1 MILRKWV
8 IVMTDSYD
16 LIVVGA
22 GPGGY
27 VAAIRAAQ
35 LGQKVAI
42 VEKTNAGGTCLNVG
56 CIPSKT
62 LLEHGT
68 KAHDIRKAND
78 WGIETQGMKVNFS
91 KLVQRKQ
98 HIVSTLTGGVK
109 QLLKKN
115 KVTFIKGEAT
125 VTKDLEVKVSNQ
137 SYQAKDI
144 ILATGSK
151 PFIPPIEGL
160 NDIKYETTD
169 TFFDIETLPKQLA
182 IIGGGVIATEL
193 ASSMADL
200 GVEVTMIEVNEDIL
214 LTEIEEVRELLKD
227 YLKNQSI
234 RILTSA
240 KISKVTTSKVILD
253 NHEDVSFDTLL
264 VATGRQPNIK
274 VAEDLDIDM
283 DGKFVQVDEH
293 YQTTIN
299 HVYAIG
305 DLVKGYQLAHS
316 ASSHGLHVV
325 ETLAGLKPTPVSP
338 NNITRCI
345 YTRLEAASVGLSES
359 QAKEAG
365 YDISVTQ
372 SSFQGNAKALV
383 KGEVQGFIK
392 IVTDKAYGE
401 VLGAFIVGPHATDLI
416 SEVLGVKASEGT
428 MNELSNI
435 IQPHPSLSEAIGES
449 ADAYFGKAI
458 HM

>member
-1 MILRKWV
+1 
-8 IVMTDSYD
+8 MTDSYD

-62 LLEHGT
+62 LLEHGM

-115 KVTFIKGEAT
+115 KVNFIKGEAT
-125 VTKDLEVKVSNQ
+125 VTKDLEVKVGNQ

-227 YLKNQSI
+227 HLKNQSI
-234 RILTSA
+234 RILTGA

-274 VAEDLDIDM
+274 VAEDLDINM

-365 YDISVTQ
+365 YDVSVTQ

>member
-1 MILRKWV
+1 M
-8 IVMTDSYD
+8 MDSYD

-227 YLKNQSI
+227 HLKNQSI
-234 RILTSA
+234 RILTGA
-240 KISKVTTSKVILD
+240 KISKVTTSKVILY

-274 VAEDLDIDM
+274 VVEDLDIDM

-365 YDISVTQ
+365 YDVSVTQ

-449 ADAYFGKAI
+449 AYAYFGKAI

>member
-1 MILRKWV
+1 M
-8 IVMTDSYD
+8 MDSYD

-144 ILATGSK
+144 IIATGSK

-227 YLKNQSI
+227 HLKNQSI
-234 RILTSA
+234 RILTGA
-240 KISKVTTSKVILD
+240 KISKVTTSKVILY

-274 VAEDLDIDM
+274 VVEDLDIDM

-365 YDISVTQ
+365 YDVSVTQ

>member
-1 MILRKWV
+1 M
-8 IVMTDSYD
+8 DSYD
-16 LIVVGA
+16 LIVVGS

-227 YLKNQSI
+227 HLKNQSI
-234 RILTSA
+234 RILTGA

-274 VAEDLDIDM
+274 VVEDLDIDM

-365 YDISVTQ
+365 YDVSVTQ

>member
-1 MILRKWV
+1 
-8 IVMTDSYD
+8 MTDSYD

-35 LGQKVAI
+35 LGQKVGI

-78 WGIETQGMKVNFS
+78 WGIETQAMKVNFS

-125 VTKDLEVKVSNQ
+125 VTKDLEVKVNNQ
-137 SYQAKDI
+137 TYQAKDI

-227 YLKNQSI
+227 HLKNQSI
-234 RILTSA
+234 RILTGA

-274 VAEDLDIDM
+274 VAEDLDINM

-365 YDISVTQ
+365 YDVSVTQ

>member
-1 MILRKWV
+1 M

-115 KVTFIKGEAT
+115 KVNFIKGEAT
-125 VTKDLEVKVSNQ
+125 VTKDLEVKVGNQ

-227 YLKNQSI
+227 HLKNQSI
-234 RILTSA
+234 RILTGA

-325 ETLAGLKPTPVSP
+325 ETLAGLKPPPVSP

-365 YDISVTQ
+365 YDVSVTQ

-416 SEVLGVKASEGT
+416 SEVLGVKVSEGT

>member
-1 MILRKWV
+1 M
-8 IVMTDSYD
+8 MDSYD

-227 YLKNQSI
+227 HLKNQSI
-234 RILTSA
+234 RILTGA
-240 KISKVTTSKVILD
+240 KISKVTTSKVILY

-274 VAEDLDIDM
+274 VVEDLDIDM

-365 YDISVTQ
+365 YDVSVTQ

-449 ADAYFGKAI
+449 TDAYFGKAI

>member
-98 HIVSTLTGGVK
+98 HIVNTLTGGVK

-227 YLKNQSI
+227 HLKNQSI
-234 RILTSA
+234 RILTGA

-274 VAEDLDIDM
+274 VAEDLDINM

-338 NNITRCI
+338 NSITRCI

-365 YDISVTQ
+365 YDVSVTQ

>member
-1 MILRKWV
+1 
-8 IVMTDSYD
+8 MTDSYD

-115 KVTFIKGEAT
+115 KVNFIKGEAT
-125 VTKDLEVKVSNQ
+125 VTKDLEVKVGNQ

-227 YLKNQSI
+227 HLKNQSI
-234 RILTSA
+234 RILTGA

-253 NHEDVSFDTLL
+253 NHEEVSFDTLL

-365 YDISVTQ
+365 YDVSVTQ

-392 IVTDKAYGE
+392 IVTDKVYGE

>member
-1 MILRKWV
+1 M
-8 IVMTDSYD
+8 MDSYD

-42 VEKTNAGGTCLNVG
+42 VEKTNAGGACLNVG

-227 YLKNQSI
+227 HLKNQSI
-234 RILTSA
+234 RILTGA
-240 KISKVTTSKVILD
+240 KISKVTTSKVILY

-274 VAEDLDIDM
+274 VVEDLDIDM

-365 YDISVTQ
+365 YDVSVTQ

>member
-115 KVTFIKGEAT
+115 KVNFIKGEAT
-125 VTKDLEVKVSNQ
+125 VTKDLEVKVGNQ

-227 YLKNQSI
+227 HLKNQSI
-234 RILTSA
+234 RILTGA

-274 VAEDLDIDM
+274 VVEDLDIDM

-365 YDISVTQ
+365 YDVSVTQ

>member
-1 MILRKWV
+1 M
-8 IVMTDSYD
+8 MDSYD

-98 HIVSTLTGGVK
+98 HIVRTLTGGVK
-109 QLLKKN
+109 QILKKN

-227 YLKNQSI
+227 HLKNQSI
-234 RILTSA
+234 RILTGA
-240 KISKVTTSKVILD
+240 KISKVTTSKVILY

-274 VAEDLDIDM
+274 VVEDLDIDM

-365 YDISVTQ
+365 YDVSVTQ

>member
-1 MILRKWV
+1 M
-8 IVMTDSYD
+8 MDSYD

-42 VEKTNAGGTCLNVG
+42 VEKTNAGGTCLNIG

-227 YLKNQSI
+227 HLKNQSI
-234 RILTSA
+234 RILTGA

-274 VAEDLDIDM
+274 VVEDLDIDM

-365 YDISVTQ
+365 YDVSVTQ

>member
-42 VEKTNAGGTCLNVG
+42 VEKTNAGGTCLNIG

-227 YLKNQSI
+227 HLKNQSI
-234 RILTSA
+234 RILTGA

-365 YDISVTQ
+365 YDVSVTQ

>member
-1 MILRKWV
+1 M
-8 IVMTDSYD
+8 MDSYD

-227 YLKNQSI
+227 HLKNQSI
-234 RILTSA
+234 RILTGA

-274 VAEDLDIDM
+274 VVEDLDIDM

-365 YDISVTQ
+365 YDVSVTQ

-416 SEVLGVKASEGT
+416 SEVLGVKASECT

>member
-1 MILRKWV
+1 
-8 IVMTDSYD
+8 MTDSYD

-68 KAHDIRKAND
+68 KAHDIRKVND

-91 KLVQRKQ
+91 ELVQRKQ

-125 VTKDLEVKVSNQ
+125 VTKDLEVKVNNQ
-137 SYQAKDI
+137 TYQAKDI

-227 YLKNQSI
+227 HLKNQSI
-234 RILTSA
+234 RILTGA

-316 ASSHGLHVV
+316 ASAHGLHVV
-325 ETLAGLKPTPVSP
+325 ETLAGLKPMPVSP

-365 YDISVTQ
+365 YDVSVTQ

-383 KGEVQGFIK
+383 KGEAQGFIK

>member
-1 MILRKWV
+1 M
-8 IVMTDSYD
+8 MDSYD

-42 VEKTNAGGTCLNVG
+42 VEKTNSGGTCLNVG

-227 YLKNQSI
+227 HLKNQSI
-234 RILTSA
+234 RILTGA

-274 VAEDLDIDM
+274 VVEDLDIDM

-365 YDISVTQ
+365 YDVSVTQ

>member
-1 MILRKWV
+1 
-8 IVMTDSYD
+8 MTDSYD

-35 LGQKVAI
+35 LGQKVGI

-78 WGIETQGMKVNFS
+78 WGIETQAMKVNFS

-125 VTKDLEVKVSNQ
+125 VTKDLEVKVNNQ
-137 SYQAKDI
+137 TYQAKDI

-200 GVEVTMIEVNEDIL
+200 GVKVTMIEVNEDIL

-227 YLKNQSI
+227 HLKNQSI
-234 RILTSA
+234 RILTGA

-365 YDISVTQ
+365 YDVSVTH

-383 KGEVQGFIK
+383 KGEAQGFIK

-416 SEVLGVKASEGT
+416 SEILGVKASEGT